1 MSSSPVSVFL
11 AGADMPGVVSRLMF
25 PAFNDPARFQIVS
38 MAADW
43 GDVQRDVGRYRPD
56 VLVMEAAL
64 APDPEALREY
74 LAQLV
79 GTIAIVILP
88 PAWADRQGQF
98 ESIRT
103 SVRGVFLGPANWAAV
118 ASATHTAGVTERTR
132 QATASPSASLYQ
144 QSSGPRVG
152 GQVVV
157 GTRVIAFT
165 SFTGGTGKSS
175 IAEALGVELAR
186 NHVRTLLCSFNSPPA
201 AAGHFNLRLQPNA
214 SEWLNRPNPEGFQAA
229 IQRVRG
235 LDDLEILMAPND
247 HHALN
252 QIAAGRPPEAADSIR
267 SLVFSA
273 YSFNYGAILLDLPP
287 FADSMWALQPILA
300 ANVAVI
306 VCRPTRQDQLGAI
319 RAYKLLTEQLAQQ
332 IRIPPEAIYGVMNF
346 ASPKDNLSERDFQAA
361 IVDTIGSFPPILS
374 TFPYVP
380 ELPGVQNFGN
390 SPIFESACEGF
401 ARAARS
407 LAGKLI
413 GAGLANSSKS
423 ERSESKGFFGIQFK
437 LK

>member
-1 MSSSPVSVFL
+1 MSNPPVSVFL

-25 PAFNDPARFQIVS
+25 PAFNDPARFQILS

-43 GDVQRDVGRYRPD
+43 GDVQRDVSRYRPD
-56 VLVMEAAL
+56 VLVVDAGL
-64 APDPEALREY
+64 APDPDALRDY
-74 LAQLV
+74 LTQL
-79 GTIAIVILP
+79 GSTIAVVVLP

-103 SVRGVFLGPANWAAV
+103 TVRGVFIGPPNWAAV
-118 ASATHTAGVTERTR
+118 ANATHTAAITERTR
-132 QATASPSASLYQ
+132 TAVASPAAGLYQ
-144 QSSGPRVG
+144 QGSAPRVG

-165 SFTGGTGKSS
+165 SFNGGTGKSS

-214 SEWLNRPNPEGFQAA
+214 SEWLNRANTEGFQAS
-229 IQRVRG
+229 IQRVKG
-235 LDDLEILMAPND
+235 LDDLDILMAPND
-247 HHALN
+247 HHTLN
-252 QIAAGRPPEAADSIR
+252 QMAASRSPEDPASIR

-287 FADSMWALQPILA
+287 FADSMWALQALLA

-306 VCRPTRQDQLGAI
+306 VCRPTRHDQLGAI
-319 RAYKLLTEQLAQQ
+319 RAYKLMTEQLAQQ
-332 IRIPPEAIYGVMNF
+332 IRIPPEAIFAVMNF
-346 ASPKDNLSERDFQAA
+346 ASPKDTLSERDFQAA
-361 IVDTIGSFPPILS
+361 IVDTIGNFPPILA
-374 TFPYVP
+374 TFPYTP
-380 ELPGVQNFGN
+380 ELPGAQNFGN
-390 SPIFESACEGF
+390 SPVFEASCEAF

-413 GAGLANSSKS
+413 GSGLTASNNGHRKDVK
-423 ERSESKGFFGIQFK
+423 EFLGIRLK

>member
-11 AGADMPGVVSRLMF
+11 AGADMPGVESRLMF
-25 PAFNDPARFQIVS
+25 PAYNDPARFQIVS

-56 VLVMEAAL
+56 VLVLEAAL

-79 GTIAIVILP
+79 STIAIVVLP

-132 QATASPSASLYQ
+132 QATTSPSAALYQ
-144 QSSGPRVG
+144 QSSGPRVS

-332 IRIPPEAIYGVMNF
+332 IRVPAEAIYGVMNF

-390 SPIFESACEGF
+390 SPIFESTCDGF

-413 GAGLANSSKS
+413 GAGLAGSGKG
-423 ERSESKGFFGIQFK
+423 ERSGSKGFFGIQFK

>member
-1 MSSSPVSVFL
+1 MSSTAVSVFL

-25 PAFNDPARFQIVS
+25 PAFNDPARFQILS

-43 GDVQRDVGRYRPD
+43 SDIQRDVSRYRPD
-56 VLVMEAAL
+56 VLVLDAAV
-64 APDPEALREY
+64 APDPETLRDY
-74 LAQLV
+74 LTQLV
-79 GTIAIVILP
+79 GTISLVVLP
-88 PAWADRQGQF
+88 PAWAERQGQF
-98 ESIRT
+98 ESLRT
-103 SVRGVFLGPANWAAV
+103 TVRGVFIGPPNWAAV
-118 ASATHTAGVTERTR
+118 ANATHTAAITERTR
-132 QATASPSASLYQ
+132 TVAASPTAGLYRESAM
-144 QSSGPRVG
+144 PRVG

-214 SEWLNRPNPEGFQAA
+214 SEWLNRPSTEGFQTS
-229 IQRVRG
+229 IQRIKG
-235 LDDLEILMAPND
+235 LDDLDILMAPND
-247 HHALN
+247 PHSLQ
-252 QIAAGRPPEAADSIR
+252 QIAASRAPEAQDSIR

-287 FADSMWALQPILA
+287 FADSMWVLQALLA

-306 VCRPTRQDQLGAI
+306 VCRPTRHDQLGAI
-319 RAYKLLTEQLAQQ
+319 RAYKLMTEQLAQQ
-332 IRIPPEAIYGVMNF
+332 IRIPPDAIFAVMNF
-346 ASPKDNLSERDFQAA
+346 ASAKDTLSERDFQTA
-361 IVDTIGSFPPILS
+361 IADIIGNFPPILA

-390 SPIFESACEGF
+390 SPIFESACEPF

-413 GAGLANSSKS
+413 GGGVTGSNNGRLRDG
-423 ERSESKGFFGIQFK
+423 RSLFGIRLKFK
-437 LK
+437 